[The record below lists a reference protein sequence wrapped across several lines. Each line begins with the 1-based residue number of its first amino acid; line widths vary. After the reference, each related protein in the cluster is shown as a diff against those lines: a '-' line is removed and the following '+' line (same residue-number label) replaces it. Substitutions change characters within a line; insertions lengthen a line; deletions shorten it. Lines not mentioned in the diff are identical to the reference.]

1 MNATAYI
8 TTRNHETDAA
18 YLNAQGLRVT
28 IETNPDGTPFL
39 ALAVPRGH
47 LREHLHYLNPG
58 DALIWN
64 PDHKPISVTVVPEPL
79 VTALTEHISS
89 LISAAAKK
97 HCR

>member
-1 MNATAYI
+1 MNAVAYI

-18 YLNAQGLRVT
+18 YLNAQGLRVA

-58 DALIWN
+58 DALVWN
-64 PDHKPISVTVVPEPL
+64 PDLKPISAAVVPEPL
-79 VTALTEHISS
+79 VSAIKRYLSS
-89 LISAAAKK
+89 SKK
-97 HCR
+97 SRR

>member
-1 MNATAYI
+1 MNAVAYI

-28 IETNPDGTPFL
+28 IETNLDGTPFL

-58 DALIWN
+58 DALVWN
-64 PDHKPISVTVVPEPL
+64 PDLKPISAAVVPEPL
-79 VTALTEHISS
+79 VSAIKRYLSS
-89 LISAAAKK
+89 SKK
-97 HCR
+97 SRR

>member
-1 MNATAYI
+1 MNAVTYI

-58 DALIWN
+58 DALVWN
-64 PDHKPISVTVVPEPL
+64 PDLKPISAAVVPEPL
-79 VTALTEHISS
+79 VSAIKRYLSS
-89 LISAAAKK
+89 SKK
-97 HCR
+97 SRR

>member
-1 MNATAYI
+1 MNAVAYI
-8 TTRNHETDAA
+8 TTRNHEADAA

-58 DALIWN
+58 DALVWN
-64 PDHKPISVTVVPEPL
+64 PDLKPISAAVVPEPL
-79 VTALTEHISS
+79 VSAIKRYLSS
-89 LISAAAKK
+89 SKK
-97 HCR
+97 SRR

>member
-1 MNATAYI
+1 MNAVAYI
-8 TTRNHETDAA
+8 TTRNHEADAA

-58 DALIWN
+58 DAIIWT
-64 PDHKPISVTVVPEPL
+64 PGYLPIPVTVVPEPL
-79 VTALTEHISS
+79 VTALTAHISS
-89 LISAAAKK
+89 LISAATKK
-97 HCR
+97 QRR

>member
-1 MNATAYI
+1 MNAVAYI

-58 DALIWN
+58 DALVWN
-64 PDHKPISVTVVPEPL
+64 PDLKPISAVVVPEPL
-79 VTALTEHISS
+79 VSAIKRYLSS
-89 LISAAAKK
+89 SKK
-97 HCR
+97 SRR

>member
-58 DALIWN
+58 DALVWN
-64 PDHKPISVTVVPEPL
+64 PDLKPISAAVVPEPL
-79 VTALTEHISS
+79 VSAIKRYLSS
-89 LISAAAKK
+89 SKK
-97 HCR
+97 SRR

>member
-1 MNATAYI
+1 MNAVAYI
-8 TTRNHETDAA
+8 TTRNHEADAA

-58 DALIWN
+58 DALVWN
-64 PDHKPISVTVVPEPL
+64 SDHKPISATVVPEPL

-89 LISAAAKK
+89 LISAATKK
-97 HCR
+97 HRR